1 MSYTIRFT
9 PNAAK
14 QVRKLDSTAGKRIRD
29 FLEQKLSQLDNPRQL
44 GKKLVNEEFWRY
56 RVGDYRILT
65 NIDDDQILI
74 LIVEVAHRREVYS
87 KLSSQP
93 QPPAS

>member
-9 PNAAK
+9 PKAAK
-14 QVRKLDSTAGKRIRD
+14 QVRKLDSAVAKRIRD

-74 LIVEVAHRREVYS
+74 LIVEVAHRREVYN
-87 KLSSQP
+87 KL
-93 QPPAS
+93 

>member
-9 PNAAK
+9 PKAAK
-14 QVRKLDSTAGKRIRD
+14 QVTKLDPAAGKRIRS
-29 FLEQKLSQLDNPRQL
+29 FLEKKLARLDNPRML

-74 LIVEVAHRREVYS
+74 LIVEVAHRREVYR
-87 KLSSQP
+87 KL
-93 QPPAS
+93 

>member
-1 MSYTIRFT
+1 MSYAIRFT
-9 PNAAK
+9 PKAAE
-14 QVRKLDSTAGKRIRD
+14 QVKKLDPTAAKRIRS
-29 FLEQKLSQLDNPRQL
+29 FLEQKLAQIDNPRVL

-74 LIVEVAHRREVYS
+74 LIVEVAHRREVYT
-87 KLSSQP
+87 KL
-93 QPPAS
+93 

>member
-9 PNAAK
+9 PKAAK
-14 QVRKLDSTAGKRIRD
+14 QVRKLDPAAAKRIRG
-29 FLEQKLSQLDNPRQL
+29 FLEQKLARLDNPRLL

-74 LIVEVAHRREVYS
+74 LIVEVAHRREVYN
-87 KLSSQP
+87 KL
-93 QPPAS
+93 

>member
-9 PNAAK
+9 PRAAK
-14 QVRKLDSTAGKRIRD
+14 QVRKLDSAAAKRIRD

-44 GKKLVNEEFWRY
+44 GKKLVNEDFWRY

-74 LIVEVAHRREVYS
+74 LVVEVAHRREVYN
-87 KLSSQP
+87 KL
-93 QPPAS
+93 

>member
-9 PNAAK
+9 PRAAI
-14 QVRKLDSTAGKRIRD
+14 QVRKLDSAAAKRIRD

-65 NIDDDQILI
+65 YIDDDQILI

-87 KLSSQP
+87 KL
-93 QPPAS
+93 

>member
-1 MSYTIRFT
+1 MSYAIRFT
-9 PNAAK
+9 PKAAK
-14 QVRKLDSTAGKRIRD
+14 QVTKLDPTTAKRIRI
-29 FLEQKLSQLDNPRQL
+29 FLEKKLALLDNPRLL

-74 LIVEVAHRREVYS
+74 LIVEVAHRREVYN
-87 KLSSQP
+87 KL
-93 QPPAS
+93 

>member
-1 MSYTIRFT
+1 MRYAIRFT
-9 PNAAK
+9 PKAAK
-14 QVRKLDSTAGKRIRD
+14 QVRKLDPTAAKRIRS
-29 FLEQKLSQLDNPRQL
+29 FLEQKLAQLDNPRLL

-74 LIVEVAHRREVYS
+74 LIVEVARRREVYN
-87 KLSSQP
+87 KL
-93 QPPAS
+93 

>member
-1 MSYTIRFT
+1 VSYAIRFT
-9 PNAAK
+9 PKAAK
-14 QVRKLDSTAGKRIRD
+14 QVERLDPAVAKRIRN
-29 FLEQKLSQLDNPRQL
+29 FLEQKLARLDDPRSL

-74 LIVEVAHRREVYS
+74 LIVEVAHRREVYN
-87 KLSSQP
+87 KL
-93 QPPAS
+93 

>member
-14 QVRKLDSTAGKRIRD
+14 QVRKLDAVAAKRIRE
-29 FLEQKLSQLDNPRQL
+29 FLEKKLLQLQNPRQL
-44 GKKLVNEEFWRY
+44 GKKLVSEEFWRY

-65 NIDDDQILI
+65 YIDDDQILI
-74 LIVEVAHRREVYS
+74 LIVEVAHRREVYARS
-87 KLSSQP
+87 
-93 QPPAS
+93 

>member
-9 PNAAK
+9 PKAAR
-14 QVRKLDSTAGKRIRD
+14 QVRKLDSAAAKRIRD

-74 LIVEVAHRREVYS
+74 LIVEVAHRREVYN
-87 KLSSQP
+87 KL
-93 QPPAS
+93 

>member
-9 PNAAK
+9 PKAAK
-14 QVRKLDSTAGKRIRD
+14 QVRKLDSAAAKRIRD
-29 FLEQKLSQLDNPRQL
+29 FLEQKLSQLEYPRQL

-74 LIVEVAHRREVYS
+74 LIVEVAHRREVYN
-87 KLSSQP
+87 KL
-93 QPPAS
+93 

>member
-1 MSYTIRFT
+1 MSYAIRLT

-14 QVRKLDSTAGKRIRD
+14 QIRKLDPTAAKRIRS
-29 FLEQKLSQLDNPRQL
+29 FLEQKLAQLDNPRLL

-74 LIVEVAHRREVYS
+74 LIVEVAHRREVYNT
-87 KLSSQP
+87 L
-93 QPPAS
+93 

>member
-9 PNAAK
+9 PKAAK
-14 QVRKLDSTAGKRIRD
+14 QVGKLDSAAAKRIRD

-74 LIVEVAHRREVYS
+74 LIVEVAHRREVYN
-87 KLSSQP
+87 
-93 QPPAS
+93 

>member
-9 PNAAK
+9 PKAAK
-14 QVRKLDSTAGKRIRD
+14 QVRKLDSASGKRIRD
-29 FLEQKLSQLDNPRQL
+29 FLEQKLSQLENPRQL

-56 RVGDYRILT
+56 RVGDYRVLT

-74 LIVEVAHRREVYS
+74 LIVEVAHRREIYS
-87 KLSSQP
+87 KP
-93 QPPAS
+93 

>member
-9 PNAAK
+9 PKAAK
-14 QVRKLDSTAGKRIRD
+14 QVGKLDSGAAKRIRD
-29 FLEQKLSQLDNPRQL
+29 FLEQKLSRLDNPRQL
-44 GKKLVNEEFWRY
+44 GKRLVNEEFWRY

-65 NIDDDQILI
+65 YIDDDQILI

-87 KLSSQP
+87 KL
-93 QPPAS
+93 

>member
-1 MSYTIRFT
+1 MSYTIKFT
-9 PNAAK
+9 PKAAK
-14 QVRKLDSTAGKRIRD
+14 QVGKLDSAAAKRIRD

-74 LIVEVAHRREVYS
+74 LIVEVAHRREVYN
-87 KLSSQP
+87 KL
-93 QPPAS
+93 

>member
-9 PNAAK
+9 PKAAK
-14 QVRKLDSTAGKRIRD
+14 QVRKLDSAVAKRIRD

-74 LIVEVAHRREVYS
+74 LIVEVAHRREVYC
-87 KLSSQP
+87 KP
-93 QPPAS
+93 

>member
-9 PNAAK
+9 PKAAK
-14 QVRKLDSTAGKRIRD
+14 QVRNLDSATAKRIRD
-29 FLEQKLSQLDNPRQL
+29 FLEQKLSKLDNPRQL

-74 LIVEVAHRREVYS
+74 LIVEVAHRRAVYN
-87 KLSSQP
+87 KL
-93 QPPAS
+93 